1 MQNRPQLES
10 KIGPL
15 TVDNPPRVQ
24 DHPAMSLCYPAA
36 FWPTIANSADIGL
49 FFFMLSLATR
59 VWNSVVPT
67 LRVFT
72 LKALAGLMLIPVS
85 LTMAQIEM
93 LDQVVAIVDD
103 DIILASELQE
113 RIQGVRS
120 TMESRGVD
128 VPEDD
133 VLVRETL
140 DRLIL
145 DSIQLQLADRY
156 GVRIPDQQLD
166 ESMTRL
172 AQRNGLS
179 LEQFRVALEQSGQS
193 YAVARESLRDDLAIQ
208 RVQQGNVMRNINITE
223 QEIDN
228 FLATEEGETLTQPEY
243 RVVQALL
250 STGRNEDALVVA
262 EKERFVDDLLAAIQS
277 GTPFEEAVS
286 TTQPFVFSGG
296 DLGWR
301 KLGDI
306 PSMFAD
312 VVPSLSVGEVTKVRS
327 SSGFHLVYL
336 ADALGGERLIR
347 QTDVRHILIKP
358 TEVLSEE
365 AAEAL
370 AVELKT
376 RIGDGESFGDL
387 ARQYSDD
394 IGSAAE
400 GGELGWTNPGQMV
413 PEFEAAMASATEG
426 EVTAPFRSEFGWHIL
441 EVKGRR
447 DKDFSSQVRR
457 NQVAGYIREQKY
469 QEELDAWLRKIR
481 EEAFVDI
488 K

>member
-1 MQNRPQLES
+1 M
-10 KIGPL
+10 
-15 TVDNPPRVQ
+15 V
-24 DHPAMSLCYPAA
+24 
-36 FWPTIANSADIGL
+36 
-49 FFFMLSLATR
+49 
-59 VWNSVVPT
+59 
-67 LRVFT
+67 
-72 LKALAGLMLIPVS
+72 
-85 LTMAQIEM
+85 AQIEV

-103 DIILASELQE
+103 DIVLASELQE
-113 RIQGVRS
+113 RVQGVRS
-120 TMESRGVD
+120 NMETRGVE
-128 VPEDD
+128 VPADD
-133 VLVRETL
+133 ILIRETL

-145 DSIQLQLADRY
+145 DSIQLQLASRY

-166 ESMTRL
+166 EAMGRL
-172 AQRNGLS
+172 ARQNGLN

-193 YAVARESLRDDLAIQ
+193 YAAAREGLRDDLAIQ
-208 RVQQGNVMRNINITE
+208 RVQQGNVMRNINISE

-228 FLATEEGETLTQPEY
+228 FLATEEGEAMTQPEY
-243 RVVQALL
+243 RVIQALL
-250 STGRNEDALVVA
+250 ASNRSDDAATVSAKEDY
-262 EKERFVDDLLAAIQS
+262 VDQVHANIQA
-277 GTPFEEAVS
+277 GTPFEQAVAAVEPYS
-286 TTQPFVFSGG
+286 FSGG

-306 PSMFAD
+306 PSMFAE
-312 VVPSLSVGEVTKVRS
+312 VVPTMSIGEIEKVRS

-336 ADALGGERLIR
+336 ADAVGGERLVK

-358 TEVLSEE
+358 TEVLDET

-370 AVELKT
+370 AGQLME
-376 RIGDGESFGDL
+376 RINAGEDFAAL

-413 PEFEAAMASATEG
+413 PEFEAAMAGAREG
-426 EVTAPFRSEFGWHIL
+426 EVTEPFRSEFGWHIL
-441 EVKGRR
+441 EVMGRR
-447 DKDFSSQVRR
+447 DKDFSSEIQR
-457 NQVAGYIREQKY
+457 NQVANFIREQKY

>member
-1 MQNRPQLES
+1 MATAFSGKFPPNYTAFGCVTGSQS
-10 KIGPL
+10 KI
-15 TVDNPPRVQ
+15 TAKRSYVNEASFTSQSPPHGKTSRFL
-24 DHPAMSLCYPAA
+24 M
-36 FWPTIANSADIGL
+36 N
-49 FFFMLSLATR
+49 
-59 VWNSVVPT
+59 T
-67 LRVFT
+67 LRTDT
-72 LKALAGLMLIPVS
+72 LKATRRAQPLVRFFAFLMLPLLAS
-85 LTMAQIEM
+85 AQVEM

-113 RIQGVRS
+113 RVQGVRA
-120 TMESRGVD
+120 TMESRGVE

-133 VLVRETL
+133 ILIRETL

-145 DSIQLQLADRY
+145 DSIQLQLANLY

-172 AQRNGLS
+172 AQQNGLT
-179 LEQFRVALEQSGQS
+179 LEQFRLALEQSGQS
-193 YAVARESLRDDLAIQ
+193 YAAAREGLRDDLAIQ
-208 RVQQGNVMRNINITE
+208 RVQQGNVMRNINISE

-228 FLATEEGETLTQPEY
+228 FLATEEGEAMTQPEY

-250 STGRNEDALVVA
+250 SSGRSEDATTVA
-262 EKERFVDDLLAAIQS
+262 AKEKFVDAVLDAIQG

-286 TTQPFVFSGG
+286 APGPYTFSGG

-312 VVPSLSVGEVTKVRS
+312 VVPSLSVGDVTKVRS
-327 SSGFHLVYL
+327 SSGFHLVFL
-336 ADALGGERLIR
+336 ADAIGGERLVR

-370 AVELKT
+370 AGDLKS
-376 RIGDGESFGDL
+376 RIAAGETFGDL

-413 PEFEAAMASATEG
+413 PEFEATMAATAKGSVSE
-426 EVTAPFRSEFGWHIL
+426 PFRSEFGWHIL
-441 EVKGRR
+441 EVKDRR

>member
-1 MQNRPQLES
+1 
-10 KIGPL
+10 
-15 TVDNPPRVQ
+15 
-24 DHPAMSLCYPAA
+24 
-36 FWPTIANSADIGL
+36 
-49 FFFMLSLATR
+49 MLSLATR
-59 VWNSVVPT
+59 VLNSVVPT
-67 LRVFT
+67 LRT
-72 LKALAGLMLIPVS
+72 LTLTACAGLMLTPVS

-113 RIQGVRS
+113 RVQGVRS

-193 YAVARESLRDDLAIQ
+193 YAIARESLRDDLAIQ

-250 STGRNEDALVVA
+250 STSRNEDALVVA
-262 EKERFVDDLLAAIQS
+262 EKERFVDDVLATVQS

-286 TTQPFVFSGG
+286 ITQPFVFSGG

-301 KLGDI
+301 KLGGI
-306 PSMFAD
+306 PSMFAE

-336 ADALGGERLIR
+336 ADAVGGERLIR

-413 PEFEAAMASATEG
+413 PEFEAAMASASEG

-447 DKDFSSQVRR
+447 DKDVSSQVRR

>member
-1 MQNRPQLES
+1 MQNLPQLES

-15 TVDNPPRVQ
+15 TVDNPLRVQ
-24 DHPAMSLCYPAA
+24 DHPAMRLCYPAP

-59 VWNSVVPT
+59 VLNSVVPT
-67 LRVFT
+67 LKTLT
-72 LKALAGLMLIPVS
+72 LKALAALMLTPVS
-85 LTMAQIEM
+85 LTMSQIEM

-172 AQRNGLS
+172 AQRNALS

-262 EKERFVDDLLAAIQS
+262 EKERFVDDVLASIQS

-286 TTQPFVFSGG
+286 ITQPFVFSGG

-336 ADALGGERLIR
+336 ADAVGGERLIR

-400 GGELGWTNPGQMV
+400 GGELGWINPGQMV
-413 PEFEAAMASATEG
+413 PEFEAAMASASEG

>member
-1 MQNRPQLES
+1 MLRLHKPVQTL
-10 KIGPL
+10 L
-15 TVDNPPRVQ
+15 TTV
-24 DHPAMSLCYPAA
+24 A
-36 FWPTIANSADIGL
+36 
-49 FFFMLSLATR
+49 LSLIA
-59 VWNSVVPT
+59 S
-67 LRVFT
+67 
-72 LKALAGLMLIPVS
+72 AVS
-85 LTMAQIEM
+85 GAAAAQVQV

-113 RIQGVRS
+113 RVKGVRA
-120 TMESRGVD
+120 TMESRGVEI
-128 VPEDD
+128 PTDD
-133 VLVRETL
+133 ILIRETL

-145 DSIQLQLADRY
+145 DSIQLQLASLY

-172 AQRNGLS
+172 AQQNGLT
-179 LEQFRVALEQSGQS
+179 LDQFRLALEQSGQS
-193 YAVARESLRDDLAIQ
+193 YAAAREGLRDDLAIQ

-228 FLATEEGETLTQPEY
+228 FLTTEEGEELTQPEY
-243 RVVQALL
+243 RVIQALL
-250 STGRNEDALVVA
+250 SSGRNEDAAMVSA
-262 EKERFVDDLLAAIQS
+262 KEQFVDSVLETIQA
-277 GTPFEEAVS
+277 GTPFENAVS
-286 TTQPFVFSGG
+286 APGPYTFSGG

-306 PSMFAD
+306 PSMFAEA
-312 VVPSLSVGEVTKVRS
+312 VPALSIGDVTKVRS
-327 SSGFHLVYL
+327 SSGFHLIYL
-336 ADALGGERLIR
+336 ADSVGGERLIR

-358 TEVLSEE
+358 TEVLSED
-365 AAEAL
+365 AAERL
-370 AVELKT
+370 AGELQS
-376 RIGDGESFGDL
+376 RLLSGEDFGDL

-413 PEFEAAMASATEG
+413 PEFEATMAATPEG
-426 EVTAPFRSEFGWHIL
+426 TISDPFRSEFGWHIL
-441 EVKGRR
+441 EVKGTR

-457 NQVAGYIREQKY
+457 NQVAGYIRDQKY

>member
-1 MQNRPQLES
+1 
-10 KIGPL
+10 
-15 TVDNPPRVQ
+15 
-24 DHPAMSLCYPAA
+24 
-36 FWPTIANSADIGL
+36 
-49 FFFMLSLATR
+49 MLSLATR
-59 VWNSVVPT
+59 VLNSDVPT
-67 LRVFT
+67 LRT
-72 LKALAGLMLIPVS
+72 LTLSAAAGLVLTPVN
-85 LTMAQIEM
+85 LAIAQIEM
-93 LDQVVAIVDD
+93 LDQVVAIVDE

-113 RIQGVRS
+113 RVQGVRS
-120 TMESRGVD
+120 TMESRGAD

-193 YAVARESLRDDLAIQ
+193 YAFARESLRDDLAIQ

-243 RVVQALL
+243 RIVQALL
-250 STGRNEDALVVA
+250 STSRNEDALIVA
-262 EKERFVDDLLAAIQS
+262 EKQRFVDDVLATVQS
-277 GTPFEEAVS
+277 GIPFEEAVS
-286 TTQPFVFSGG
+286 ITQPFVFSGG

-306 PSMFAD
+306 PSMFAE

-336 ADALGGERLIR
+336 ADAVGGERLIR

-413 PEFEAAMASATEG
+413 PEFEAAMASASEG

>member
-1 MQNRPQLES
+1 
-10 KIGPL
+10 
-15 TVDNPPRVQ
+15 
-24 DHPAMSLCYPAA
+24 
-36 FWPTIANSADIGL
+36 
-49 FFFMLSLATR
+49 MLSLATR
-59 VWNSVVPT
+59 VLNSVVPT
-67 LRVFT
+67 LRTLTLTVF
-72 LKALAGLMLIPVS
+72 AGLMLTPVS
-85 LTMAQIEM
+85 LAMAQIEM

-113 RIQGVRS
+113 RVQGVRS

-193 YAVARESLRDDLAIQ
+193 YAIARESLRDDLAIQ

-250 STGRNEDALVVA
+250 STSRNEDALVVA
-262 EKERFVDDLLAAIQS
+262 EKERFVDDVLATVQS

-286 TTQPFVFSGG
+286 ITQPFVFSGG

-306 PSMFAD
+306 PSMFAE

-336 ADALGGERLIR
+336 ADAVGGERLIR

-376 RIGDGESFGDL
+376 RIADGESFGDL

-413 PEFEAAMASATEG
+413 PEFEAAMASASEG

>member
-1 MQNRPQLES
+1 MNPKASTPHGES
-10 KIGPL
+10 
-15 TVDNPPRVQ
+15 RF
-24 DHPAMSLCYPAA
+24 S
-36 FWPTIANSADIGL
+36 
-49 FFFMLSLATR
+49 LSLLLL
-59 VWNSVVPT
+59 S
-67 LRVFT
+67 
-72 LKALAGLMLIPVS
+72 ALCCWPQS
-85 LTMAQIEM
+85 LLAQIEV

-103 DIILASELQE
+103 DIVLASELQE
-113 RIQGVRS
+113 RVQGVRS
-120 TMESRGVD
+120 NMETRGVE
-128 VPEDD
+128 VPEDEI
-133 VLVRETL
+133 LIRETL

-166 ESMTRL
+166 EAMGRL
-172 AQRNGLS
+172 ARQNGLT
-179 LEQFRVALEQSGQS
+179 LEQFRIALEQSGKS
-193 YAVARESLRDDLAIQ
+193 YAAAREGLRDDLAIQ
-208 RVQQGNVMRNINITE
+208 RVQQGNVMRNINISE

-228 FLATEEGETLTQPEY
+228 FLATEEGEAMTQPEY

-250 STGRNEDALVVA
+250 ASNRSDDAAAVSA
-262 EKERFVDDLLAAIQS
+262 KEAYVDQVLANIQA
-277 GTPFEEAVS
+277 GTPFEQAVAAVDPYS
-286 TTQPFVFSGG
+286 FSGG

-306 PSMFAD
+306 PSMFAE
-312 VVPSLSVGEVTKVRS
+312 VVPTMSIGEIEKVRS

-336 ADALGGERLIR
+336 ADAVGGERLVK

-358 TEVLSEE
+358 TEVLDET

-370 AVELKT
+370 AGQLMG
-376 RIGDGESFGDL
+376 RINSGEDFAAL

-400 GGELGWTNPGQMV
+400 GGALGWTNPGQMV
-413 PEFEAAMASATEG
+413 PEFEAAMAGARDG
-426 EVTAPFRSEFGWHIL
+426 EVTEPFRSEFGWHIL
-441 EVKGRR
+441 EVMGRR
-447 DKDFSSQVRR
+447 DKDFSGEIQR
-457 NQVAGYIREQKY
+457 NQVANFIREQKY

>member
-1 MQNRPQLES
+1 
-10 KIGPL
+10 
-15 TVDNPPRVQ
+15 
-24 DHPAMSLCYPAA
+24 
-36 FWPTIANSADIGL
+36 
-49 FFFMLSLATR
+49 
-59 VWNSVVPT
+59 
-67 LRVFT
+67 
-72 LKALAGLMLIPVS
+72 
-85 LTMAQIEM
+85 
-93 LDQVVAIVDD
+93 
-103 DIILASELQE
+103 
-113 RIQGVRS
+113 
-120 TMESRGVD
+120 
-128 VPEDD
+128 
-133 VLVRETL
+133 
-140 DRLIL
+140 
-145 DSIQLQLADRY
+145 
-156 GVRIPDQQLD
+156 VRIPDQQLD

-172 AQRNGLS
+172 AKQNGLS
-179 LEQFRVALEQSGQS
+179 LEQFRIALEQSGQS

-228 FLATEEGETLTQPEY
+228 FLATEEGEALTQPEF

-250 STGRNEDALVVA
+250 STGRNEDSVTVA
-262 EKERFVDDLLAAIQS
+262 AKERFVDDILSTIQS

-286 TTQPFVFSGG
+286 VTQPYAFSGG

-312 VVPSLSVGEVTKVRS
+312 VVPSLGVGEVAKVRS

-336 ADALGGERLIR
+336 ADAVGGERLIR

-358 TEVLSEE
+358 TEVLNEE

-376 RIGDGESFGDL
+376 RIDGGEAFGDL

-413 PEFEAAMASATEG
+413 PEFEAAMANAEEGKVTE
-426 EVTAPFRSEFGWHIL
+426 PFRSEFGWHIL

-457 NQVAGYIREQKY
+457 NQVAGFIREQKY

>member
-1 MQNRPQLES
+1 MQP
-10 KIGPL
+10 GTPL
-15 TVDNPPRVQ
+15 RSP
-24 DHPAMSLCYPAA
+24 
-36 FWPTIANSADIGL
+36 L
-49 FFFMLSLATR
+49 FL
-59 VWNSVVPT
+59 
-67 LRVFT
+67 
-72 LKALAGLMLIPVS
+72 ALALILNFLSQQAYSQV
-85 LTMAQIEM
+85 EV

-103 DIILASELQE
+103 DIILTSELRE
-113 RIQGVRS
+113 RVQGVKS
-120 TMESRGVD
+120 TMEARNVE
-128 VPEDD
+128 VPDD
-133 VLVRETL
+133 EVLVRETL

-145 DSIQLQLADRY
+145 DSIQLQLANRY

-172 AQRNGLS
+172 AQQNGLT
-179 LEQFRVALEQSGQS
+179 LEQFRLALEQSGQS
-193 YAVARESLRDDLAIQ
+193 YAAAREGLRDDLAIQ
-208 RVQQGNVMRNINITE
+208 RVQQGNVMRNINISE

-228 FLATEEGETLTQPEY
+228 FLTTEEGEAMAQPEY
-243 RVVQALL
+243 RVIQALL
-250 STGRNEDALVVA
+250 AASRNEDTPGLAK
-262 EKERFVDDLLAAIQS
+262 KEAFVDKVLSSINAGMA
-277 GTPFEEAVS
+277 FEEAVS
-286 TTQPFVFSGG
+286 ATEPYSFSGG

-306 PSMFAD
+306 PSMFAQ
-312 VVPSLSVGEVTKVRS
+312 VVPTLSIGEVSKVRS

-336 ADALGGERLIR
+336 ADAAGGERMVR
-347 QTDVRHILIKP
+347 QTDVRHILLKP

-365 AAEAL
+365 AAEEL

-376 RIGDGESFGDL
+376 RIEAGENFGDL

-413 PEFEAAMASATEG
+413 PEFEATMAGTPEG
-426 EVTAPFRSEFGWHIL
+426 EISAPFRSEFGWHIL
-441 EVKGRR
+441 EVEARR
-447 DKDFSSQVRR
+447 DKDFSSEIRR
-457 NQVAGYIREQKY
+457 NQIAGHIREQKY